1 MPFIN
6 PINYIDWDHPDDR
19 AGWHTQNDALLALD
33 PPYVYHVH
41 KDNAT
46 QLGEALRQAIETPI
60 PRFIREYEQGEH
72 SEPANPEVELG
83 ELGGLGA
90 LRQRLQQS
98 AQTHLLRGPL
108 PSQSLAPALSSCGS
122 ARRHALTPQRT
133 T

>member
-60 PRFIREYEQGEH
+60 PRFIREYEHGEH

-90 LRQRLQQS
+90 LRQRQL
-98 AQTHLLRGPL
+98 AVGANPPTPRPLAFPTHCPQ
-108 PSQSLAPALSSCGS
+108 PSPPPARLGDT
-122 ARRHALTPQRT
+122 R
-133 T
+133 